1 MEKPFNSP
9 DESPRGPEDEQ
20 LEPGE
25 IDLTGAIPQEETLRS
40 FIQGVIAEVEA
51 NGGEIPEW
59 GAQAVARALANLR
72 VEPTTGEL
80 HHFAITGRF
89 NKEAML
95 SELAELRRHDPEIT
109 TWIILMRFYIQRS
122 SDDPA
127 AELAI
132 NENLSKAASETPI
145 ESTSLEE
152 LSAYL
157 QLGFMESDANGEAIS
172 REDART
178 LAGLLAFTLPKD
190 SEMHRFAKTGDINAD
205 GLLNECRQLQSRT
218 WKNRDINEWI
228 ERLAHFLST
237 HLEQGSS
244 EGS

>member
-1 MEKPFNSP
+1 
-9 DESPRGPEDEQ
+9 
-20 LEPGE
+20 
-25 IDLTGAIPQEETLRS
+25 
-40 FIQGVIAEVEA
+40 
-51 NGGEIPEW
+51 
-59 GAQAVARALANLR
+59 
-72 VEPTTGEL
+72 
-80 HHFAITGRF
+80 
-89 NKEAML
+89 
-95 SELAELRRHDPEIT
+95 
-109 TWIILMRFYIQRS
+109 MRFYIQRS